1 MASFPHFFTKT
12 IISSIR
18 GRIDSQ
24 GNSPFW
30 NSLGHHFLSKSLD
43 EVFHLLEDQKISH
56 KEIITPYPVHG
67 ALLSKKACQTIGK
80 PHMNSTPAFKM
91 LKNQGF
97 SITDEIDIFDGG
109 PKLMAELSDIHAI
122 TKSRTGFI
130 KKISSNIENS
140 TYSLICNQNHPFRV
154 CYGEVSAKKEE
165 VTLSSQVCEALQLE
179 QGDAVRYLHIPKH
192 H

>member
-1 MASFPHFFTKT
+1 MP
-12 IISSIR
+12 
-18 GRIDSQ
+18 
-24 GNSPFW
+24 
-30 NSLGHHFLSKSLD
+30 SLKVAQDLS
-43 EVFHLLEDQKISH
+43 
-56 KEIITPYPVHG
+56 
-67 ALLSKKACQTIGK
+67 
-80 PHMNSTPAFKM
+80 
-91 LKNQGF
+91 
-97 SITDEIDIFDGG
+97 
-109 PKLMAELSDIHAI
+109 
-122 TKSRTGFI
+122 